1 MRTCAVVHEKQRF
14 ILLGARVC
22 CVRVATERT
31 TPGAGQKHVA
41 ATLRK
46 QIGRGRGSTLRL
58 AALAEV
64 SESYGGG
71 MRYGSHTPGAN
82 RWWSG
87 TSGD

>member
-1 MRTCAVVHEKQRF
+1 VCQCPCEAAEAHPFGRAC
-14 ILLGARVC
+14 LLC
-22 CVRVATERT
+22 RVATERT

-46 QIGRGRGSTLRL
+46 QIGRDRGSTLRL

-71 MRYGSHTPGAN
+71 MRYG
-82 RWWSG
+82 
-87 TSGD
+87 